1 MKKKK
6 NIGEVDGDE
15 GYQKKTKTKK
25 TKDMKM
31 KMMTT
36 TTTITVM
43 IFERVGGFPTSPVGM
58 RWVEELKRKL

>member
-6 NIGEVDGDE
+6 NIGEDDGDE
-15 GYQKKTKTKK
+15 GYQKKIKK

-31 KMMTT
+31 KMTTT

-43 IFERVGGFPTSPVGM
+43 IFERVGVFPTSPGGM